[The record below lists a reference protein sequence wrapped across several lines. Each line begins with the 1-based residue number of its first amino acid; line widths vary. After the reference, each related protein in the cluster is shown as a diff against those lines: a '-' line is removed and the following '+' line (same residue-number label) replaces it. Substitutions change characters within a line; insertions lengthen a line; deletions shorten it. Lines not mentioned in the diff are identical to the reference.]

1 MNTKIEHEEYF
12 TEKELLMISLMC
24 FMSTEKDTEQIIL
37 DSAELITN
45 IPGLK
50 HDIAQFV
57 KGIVLMLCD
66 KFVKD
71 KLLNKRI
78 TNMVGGNMKNVEEY
92 AKEYAKDKINE
103 NNEKIIIKLRKK
115 GFKISEIIE
124 TLNVSKDFVEKTLNE
139 A

>member
-1 MNTKIEHEEYF
+1 
-12 TEKELLMISLMC
+12 
-24 FMSTEKDTEQIIL
+24 MSTEKDTEQIIL

-71 KLLNKRI
+71 KL
-78 TNMVGGNMKNVEEY
+78 
-92 AKEYAKDKINE
+92 
-103 NNEKIIIKLRKK
+103 
-115 GFKISEIIE
+115 
-124 TLNVSKDFVEKTLNE
+124 
-139 A
+139 